1 MRRIYL
7 YSALLFILSTKPVLA
22 DISSDMNNWFDS
34 MSMYSNVTT
43 PQAIQGQTGSFYTGG
58 SIYMRS
64 PVTSYQLGGISAP
77 TFRAGCGGIDIHAGS
92 FSFINVDRFTALL
105 KNIANNALG
114 YAFMIAVQT
123 ISPDLADLLK
133 TLQNTAQNANSL
145 LNVGSCQAAEALIG
159 MTPLPQMAQKAKEQ
173 VNAQSNGASLINR
186 FNDSLEGLDSWMSD
200 FNQRTG
206 TLQDTSAADPE
217 LKRYLHPGNIAWKA
231 MENLNAPNHI
241 KELMMSLVGTVIVHA
256 TGEIGNKEP
265 VPEHFDRTLEFK
277 ELIGTIAENT
287 KQVKTWSCTNSE
299 CNSMHLDTITIT
311 PFAWRVREIIRNGV
325 DKILVR
331 GSQNFTDTEKFFL
344 TQSTT
349 PLWKLLSMAASI
361 PFSQASLDEY
371 AEIIATEVASNY
383 VSSLLREMNKALVSA
398 QRFQDAASVSIIK
411 DLNKDLRSVR
421 DEISARIALA
431 YQKGI
436 GIAEQARNMQMINQ
450 TMLGVVS
457 EDLKNS
463 LYFSDSNIDLK

>member
-7 YSALLFILSTKPVLA
+7 VTALLLFLTVKPVLA
-22 DISSDMNNWFDS
+22 DIGNDMNTWFDS
-34 MSMYSNVTT
+34 MGMYSNVTT

-58 SIYMRS
+58 SLYMRS
-64 PVTSYQLGGISAP
+64 PVTSYQLGSIAAP

-114 YAFMIAVQT
+114 YAFMIAVQS

-133 TLQNTAQNANSL
+133 TLQNAAQNANSL
-145 LNVGSCQAAEALIG
+145 LNLGSCQAAEALIG

-173 VNAQSNGASLINR
+173 VNAQNNGASLVNR
-186 FNDSLEGLDSWMSD
+186 FTDSLDGLTSWMGD
-200 FNQRTG
+200 FGQRAG

-217 LKRYLHPGNIAWKA
+217 LKRYLNPGNIAWKA

-241 KELMMSLVGTVIVHA
+241 KELMMSLVGTVIIRA
-256 TGEIGNKEP
+256 TGDIGNKEP
-265 VPEHFDRTLEFK
+265 IPEHFDRTVEFK
-277 ELIGTIAENT
+277 ELIGNISENT
-287 KQVKTWSCTNSE
+287 KQVKVWRCSNTE
-299 CNSMHLDTITIT
+299 CDSMSLDTITIT
-311 PFAWRVREIIRNGV
+311 PFSWKVREIVRQGI
-325 DKILVR
+325 DKILIR
-331 GSQNFTDTEKFFL
+331 SPQNFTDTEKFFL

-371 AEIIATEVASNY
+371 SEIIATEVAANY

-398 QRFQDAASVSIIK
+398 QSLQDAASIAIIK
-411 DLNKDLRSVR
+411 DMNIDLRAVR
-421 DEISARIALA
+421 DEMSSRISLA

-463 LYFSDSNIDLK
+463 MYFSDSNVELK

>member
-1 MRRIYL
+1 MRKTL
-7 YSALLFILSTKPVLA
+7 FFMAVSLALSHTPAHADLS
-22 DISSDMNNWFDS
+22 DDMNSWFDS
-34 MSMYSNVTT
+34 MGMYSNTTT

-58 SIYMRS
+58 SLYIRS
-64 PVTSYQLGGISAP
+64 PVTSYQLGGFSAP

-92 FSFINVDRFTALL
+92 FSFINTDRFTALL

-114 YAFMIAVQT
+114 YAFMIAVQSV
-123 ISPDLADLLK
+123 SPDLADLLK
-133 TLQNTAQNANSL
+133 TLQNAAQNANSL
-145 LNVGSCQAAEALIG
+145 LNVGSCQAAESLIG

-173 VNAQSNGASLINR
+173 INAQSNGASLINR
-186 FNDSLEGLDSWMSD
+186 FSDSLEGLNSWMSD
-200 FNQRTG
+200 VTERTG
-206 TLQDTSAADPE
+206 TLQETSTADPE
-217 LKRYLHPGNIAWKA
+217 LRRYLNPGNIAWRA
-231 MENLNAPNHI
+231 MENLDAPANI
-241 KELMMSLVGTVIVHA
+241 KELMMSLVGTVIVRA
-256 TGEIGNKEP
+256 TGDVGNKEP
-265 VPEHFDRTLEFK
+265 LPEHFDRTLEFK
-277 ELIGTIAENT
+277 ELIGSIAENT
-287 KQVKTWSCTNSE
+287 KQVKVWSCTDSE
-299 CNSMHLDTITIT
+299 CSNMNLNTATIT

-331 GSQNFTDTEKFFL
+331 GSQNFTDTDRFFL

-371 AEIIATEVASNY
+371 AEVIATEVAANY
-383 VSSLLREMNKALVSA
+383 VSSMLREMNKALVSA
-398 QRFQDAASVSIIK
+398 QGFQDPASAIIIK
-411 DLNKDLRSVR
+411 DLSKDLAAVR
-421 DEISARIALA
+421 EEMSGRISLA

-463 LYFSDSNIDLK
+463 LFFTNNSAGLR

>member
-173 VNAQSNGASLINR
+173 VNAQSNGVSLINR

-398 QRFQDAASVSIIK
+398 QGFQDAASVSIIK

>member
-7 YSALLFILSTKPVLA
+7 IPALLLTLSVKPVLA
-22 DISSDMNNWFDS
+22 DISNDMNTWFDS
-34 MSMYSNVTT
+34 MSMYGNVTT

-58 SIYMRS
+58 SLYMRS
-64 PVTSYQLGGISAP
+64 PVTSYQLGSFAAP

-114 YAFMIAVQT
+114 YAFMIAVQS

-145 LNVGSCQAAEALIG
+145 LNVGSCQAAETLIG
-159 MTPLPQMAQKAKEQ
+159 MTPLPQLAQKAKEQ

-186 FNDSLEGLDSWMSD
+186 FNDSLEGLNSWMGD
-200 FNQRTG
+200 FGQRTG

-217 LKRYLHPGNIAWKA
+217 LKRYLNPGNIAWKA

-241 KELMMSLVGTVIVHA
+241 KELMMSLVGTVIIRA
-256 TGEIGNKEP
+256 TGDIGNKEP
-265 VPEHFDRTLEFK
+265 IPEHFDRTLEFK
-277 ELIGTIAENT
+277 ELIGSISENT
-287 KQVKTWSCTNSE
+287 KRVKVWRCSNTKCT
-299 CNSMHLDTITIT
+299 SMNLDTITIT
-311 PFAWRVREIIRNGV
+311 PFAWRVREIVRNGV
-325 DKILVR
+325 DKILIR
-331 GSQNFTDTEKFFL
+331 SSQNFSDTEKFFL

-349 PLWKLLSMAASI
+349 PLWKLLSMAASV

-371 AEIIATEVASNY
+371 AEIIATEVAANY
-383 VSSLLREMNKALVSA
+383 MSSLLREMNKSLVSA
-398 QRFQDAASVSIIK
+398 QGFQDAASVAIIK
-411 DLNKDLRSVR
+411 DLNKDLRVIQE
-421 DEISARIALA
+421 EISARISLA

-436 GIAEQARNMQMINQ
+436 GIAEQARNIQMINQ

-463 LYFSDSNIDLK
+463 LYFSDSNVELK

>member
-7 YSALLFILSTKPVLA
+7 VTALLLFLTVKPVLA
-22 DISSDMNNWFDS
+22 DIGNDMNTWFDS
-34 MSMYSNVTT
+34 MGMYSNVTT

-58 SIYMRS
+58 SLYMRS
-64 PVTSYQLGGISAP
+64 PVTSYQLGSIAAP

-114 YAFMIAVQT
+114 YAFMIAVQS

-133 TLQNTAQNANSL
+133 TLQNAAQNANSL

-173 VNAQSNGASLINR
+173 VNAQNNGASLVNR
-186 FNDSLEGLDSWMSD
+186 FTDSLDGLTSWMGD
-200 FNQRTG
+200 FGQRAG

-217 LKRYLHPGNIAWKA
+217 LKRYLNPGNIAWKA
-231 MENLNAPNHI
+231 MESLNAPNHI
-241 KELMMSLVGTVIVHA
+241 KELMMSLVGTVIIRA
-256 TGEIGNKEP
+256 TGDIGNKEP
-265 VPEHFDRTLEFK
+265 IPEHFDRTVEFK
-277 ELIGTIAENT
+277 ELIGNISENT
-287 KQVKTWSCTNSE
+287 KQVKVWRCSNTE
-299 CNSMHLDTITIT
+299 CDSMSLDTITIT
-311 PFAWRVREIIRNGV
+311 PFSWKVREIVRQGI
-325 DKILVR
+325 DKILIR
-331 GSQNFTDTEKFFL
+331 SPQNFTDTEKFFL

-371 AEIIATEVASNY
+371 SEIIATEVAANY

-398 QRFQDAASVSIIK
+398 QSLQDAASIAIIK
-411 DLNKDLRSVR
+411 DMNIDLRAVR
-421 DEISARIALA
+421 DEMSSRISLA

-463 LYFSDSNIDLK
+463 LYFSDSNVELK

>member
-1 MRRIYL
+1 MRHIYIIP
-7 YSALLFILSTKPVLA
+7 ALILTLSTKLALA
-22 DISSDMNNWFDS
+22 DINNDMNNWFDS
-34 MSMYSNVTT
+34 MGMYSNLTT

-58 SIYMRS
+58 SLYMRS
-64 PVTSYQLGGISAP
+64 PVTSYQLGSFAAP

-105 KNIANNALG
+105 KNIANNSLG
-114 YAFMIAVQT
+114 YAFMIAVQS

-145 LNVGSCQAAEALIG
+145 LNVGSCQAAESLIG
-159 MTPLPQMAQKAKEQ
+159 MTQLPQLAQKAKEQ

-186 FNDSLEGLDSWMSD
+186 FNDSLEGLNSWMGD
-200 FNQRTG
+200 FTQRTG

-217 LKRYLHPGNIAWKA
+217 LKRYLNPGNIAWKA
-231 MENLNAPNHI
+231 MENLNAPSHI
-241 KELMMSLVGTVIVHA
+241 KELMMSLVGTVIIRA
-256 TGEIGNKEP
+256 TGDVGNKEP
-265 VPEHFDRTLEFK
+265 LPEHFDRTLEFK
-277 ELIGTIAENT
+277 ELIGSISENT
-287 KQVKTWSCTNSE
+287 KQVKVWRCSNTECT
-299 CNSMHLDTITIT
+299 SMNLDTITIT
-311 PFAWRVREIIRNGV
+311 PFAWKVREIVRNGV
-325 DKILVR
+325 DKILLR
-331 GSQNFTDTEKFFL
+331 SSQNFSDTEKFFL

-349 PLWKLLSMAASI
+349 PLWKLLSMAASV

-371 AEIIATEVASNY
+371 AEIIATEVAANY
-383 VSSLLREMNKALVSA
+383 VSSLLREMNKSLISA
-398 QRFQDAASVSIIK
+398 QGFQDPASVAIIK
-411 DLNKDLRSVR
+411 NLNKDLQNVR
-421 DEISARIALA
+421 EEISGRISLA

-463 LYFSDSNIDLK
+463 LYFSDSNVEFK

>member
-287 KQVKTWSCTNSE
+287 KQVKIWSCTNSE
-299 CNSMHLDTITIT
+299 CNSLHLDTITIT

-398 QRFQDAASVSIIK
+398 QGFQDAASVSIIK